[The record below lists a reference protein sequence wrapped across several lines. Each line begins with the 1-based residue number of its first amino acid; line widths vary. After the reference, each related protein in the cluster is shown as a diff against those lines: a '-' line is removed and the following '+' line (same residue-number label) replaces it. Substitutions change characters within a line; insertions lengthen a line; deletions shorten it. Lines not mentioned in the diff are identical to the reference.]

1 MYMSNTVR
9 ASKQGTPM
17 FPVRVLFDCNKVI
30 DFVFIGYSFLVL
42 ILVVLSNET
51 SLSIGNVFP
60 IGLEAYVEHG
70 VATENKLG
78 RRSTQGGVHSG
89 AHAESDSS

>member
-1 MYMSNTVR
+1 MYMSNTVGT
-9 ASKQGTPM
+9 SKQGATV
-17 FPVRVLFDCNKVI
+17 FSVRVLFDCNKVI
-30 DFVFIGYSFLVL
+30 DFVFIRYSFLVL
-42 ILVVLSNET
+42 ILVVLLNET

-78 RRSTQGGVHSG
+78 GRSTQGGVHSG
-89 AHAESDSS
+89 AQDS